1 MSDRNSENA
10 HEMES
15 RTVAVITSDQQRFC
29 VPIDIM
35 RQSGVFNQMYE
46 SSLFDSSSE
55 FNVSQVNGRVFERV
69 LEWCRHREG
78 KPEPAV
84 EVDPHTRER
93 RWFNFSEFERNF
105 LKVPI
110 EELEELVTAA
120 NFLNIQSLYLFA
132 CQATA
137 ALLKNKSPEEIRSL
151 LGLPDDLTEEEKES
165 IRRENVWC
173 SHQ

>member
-1 MSDRNSENA
+1 MSERNDEKVN
-10 HEMES
+10 ELES
-15 RTVAVITSDQQRFC
+15 RTVTVITSDQQRFC

-46 SSLFDSSSE
+46 RSLFDSSSE

-78 KPEPAV
+78 KPEPAI

-120 NFLNIQSLYLFA
+120 NFLDIQSLYLFA